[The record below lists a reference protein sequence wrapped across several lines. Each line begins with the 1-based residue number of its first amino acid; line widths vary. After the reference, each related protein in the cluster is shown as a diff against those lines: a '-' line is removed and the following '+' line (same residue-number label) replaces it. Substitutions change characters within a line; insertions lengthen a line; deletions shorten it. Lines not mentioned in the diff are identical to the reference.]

1 MTKYNHMFDVAFSLE
16 SNDCEAE
23 DVTPSML
30 RAALLKRIILLD
42 AENEWSHAC
51 GLCDSYEV
59 AETNIISLE
68 IKETSA

>member
-1 MTKYNHMFDVAFSLE
+1 MTAFNHMFDLAFSLE
-16 SNDCEAE
+16 SNDREAE

-59 AETNIISLE
+59 ETDNGDV
-68 IKETSA
+68 